1 MKKVFGIIMVLAS
14 LITGVT
20 GCGKKD
26 QPQNDWNWGPE
37 RTTFTMEEPADYPIF
52 NSITD
57 NPTIGDERDFVR
69 IGEVNSDKTDLG
81 NEVEV
86 VSGKQYLVYIY
97 FHNNASET
105 YNDSDQ
111 ENSGVAMKTHISSTF
126 SPVITA
132 KEKGGVSAAITAEN
146 TNPKSVWDGACM
158 TTSVDKIE
166 LHYVEGSAK
175 IYDDWEANGS
185 VMPSSLF
192 SEEGTLLGLNELDG
206 VIPGGEE
213 YHGVVTYVLEAE

>member
-1 MKKVFGIIMVLAS
+1 MKKVFGVIAVLVL
-14 LITGVT
+14 LITGVA
-20 GCGKKD
+20 GCGTKD
-26 QPQNDWNWGPE
+26 QPESDWGWGPE
-37 RTTFTMEEPADYPIF
+37 RTTFTMEEPATYPIF

-69 IGEVNSDKTDLG
+69 IGEINSDKTELG

-97 FHNNASET
+97 FHNNASSI
-105 YNDSDQ
+105 YNDSEH
-111 ENSGVAMKTHISSTF
+111 ENSGVAMATHISSTF

-132 KEKGGVSAAITAEN
+132 KEMGGVSATITAEN
-146 TNPKSVWDGACM
+146 TDPKSVWDGAYM
-158 TTSVDKIE
+158 TTSADRIE

-175 IYDDWEANGS
+175 IYNDWEANGS
-185 VMPSSLF
+185 VMPSGLF

-206 VIPGGEE
+206 VIPGCEE
-213 YHGVVTYVLEAE
+213 YHGVVSYVLEAK